1 MIFLTRMDKQTFYI
15 NPDHIVSIEETPD
28 TVITLFNDHHFIVK
42 EPARIII
49 DKIVAFRSRIIR
61 RAGASTGK
69 KHRAEQRQKLFRAVT
84 LNREGINPGKRNSRS
99 NRIDSPLHTRD
110 L

>member
-28 TVITLFNDHHFIVK
+28 TVITLFNGHHFIVK

-49 DKIVAFRSRIIR
+49 DKIIAFRSRIIR
-61 RAGASTGK
+61 RASVPTGG
-69 KHRAEQRQKLFRAVT
+69 KHRAGQRRQLFRAVT
-84 LNREGINPGKRNSRS
+84 LNRDDITSGKRNDL
-99 NRIDSPLHTRD
+99 NNTPLHLRD
-110 L
+110 F

>member
-1 MIFLTRMDKQTFYI
+1 MIFLTRMDKQQFFI

-42 EPARIII
+42 DSAQSIIN
-49 DKIVAFRSRIIR
+49 KIIAYRAKILR
-61 RAGASTGK
+61 RAGGNISGK
-69 KHRAEQRQKLFRAVT
+69 KYLAKANLHRFRSST
-84 LNREGINPGKRNSRS
+84 LNSVIKPLISNNKRCT
-99 NRIDSPLHTRD
+99 PFHGLE

>member
-42 EPARIII
+42 ESARIII
-49 DKIVAFRSRIIR
+49 DKIIAFRSLIIR
-61 RAGASTGK
+61 RAGVSTGK
-69 KHRAEQRQKLFRAVT
+69 KRRAGQRQKLFRAVT
-84 LNREGINPGKRNSRS
+84 LNRDGINPGKGKNRNVSS
-99 NRIDSPLHTRD
+99 LHNRDF
-110 L
+110 

>member
-1 MIFLTRMDKQTFYI
+1 MIFLTRMDKQTFFI

-49 DKIVAFRSRIIR
+49 DKIIAFRSLIIR
-61 RAGASTGK
+61 RAGVSAAK
-69 KHRAEQRQKLFRAVT
+69 KHRAGQRQKLFRSVT
-84 LNREGINPGKRNSRS
+84 LNRDGINPAKSSNRS
-99 NRIDSPLHTRD
+99 NSSLHVRD
-110 L
+110 F

>member
-1 MIFLTRMDKQTFYI
+1 MILLTRMDKQQFFI

-42 EPARIII
+42 DSAEVIIN
-49 DKIVAFRSRIIR
+49 KIIAYRARIIR
-61 RAGASTGK
+61 RAGGNAGGK
-69 KHRAEQRQKLFRAVT
+69 KYLAKSNINRFRSCT
-84 LNREGINPGKRNSRS
+84 LNSDIKPLIAGNHKRCT
-99 NRIDSPLHTRD
+99 PFHGLE